1 MSQTK
6 VEAPFVENNAHFKNL
21 IINGDFKNWQRATA
35 ATAFS
40 SGNYTTADRW
50 KNLISTDGVLKSERY
65 SMSLSDQATT
75 GQGYAYKVTVTT
87 ADTSIGA
94 AQYALIHQPIEAQ
107 NLQHLKYGTSSAE
120 TLTLSF
126 WAKATTQESTPSDA
140 KFSVTLNKPDS
151 TAYFLTKEY
160 SFDAHDTWQKFE
172 ITFSPT
178 EGSTT
183 LITNSAGAIANDTG
197 VGLHLYFAFG
207 NGSNFTGAA
216 NTWTSDGDYASTNQH
231 NLLANTSNNWF
242 VTGVQLEVGDKA
254 TDFEHLPNDVQL
266 QRCQRYYYVH
276 TSGAESNTSHVGI
289 FNAYS
294 SSNLQTSIFHP
305 VQMRAA
311 ASADFVQ
318 GTGFYNAYGNG
329 GSDAFDGFD
338 LGSEGNKNGSAIYT
352 SSKNVSVTQA
362 SPYFVR
368 IAGATGNTAKVA
380 FSAEL

>member
-94 AQYALIHQPIEAQ
+94 SQYALIHQPIEAQ

-266 QRCQRYYYVH
+266 RRCQRYFQLFNDGSYDNEGLFNGTLYT
-276 TSGAESNTSHVGI
+276 TSTIYGYISLQTPMRAGPSLYEVTGTDYWVAYTNGSNNTFDDMGINGDASNTFICEV
-289 FNAYS
+289 YVPS
-294 SSNLQTSIFHP
+294 SGNLSLGSGGQSAFVRTHN
-305 VQMRAA
+305 AA
-311 ASADFVQ
+311 ARLGAD
-318 GTGFYNAYGNG
+318 
-329 GSDAFDGFD
+329 
-338 LGSEGNKNGSAIYT
+338 
-352 SSKNVSVTQA
+352 
-362 SPYFVR
+362 
-368 IAGATGNTAKVA
+368 
-380 FSAEL
+380 AEL

>member
-1 MSQTK
+1 MTQTK

-21 IINGDFKNWQRATA
+21 IINGDFKTWQRATA

-94 AQYALIHQPIEAQ
+94 SQYALIHQPIEAQ

-207 NGSNFTGAA
+207 NGSNFTGTA
-216 NTWTSDGDYASTNQH
+216 NTWTSDGDYASSNQH

-254 TDFEHLPNDVQL
+254 TDFEHLPFDVQL
-266 QRCQRYYYVH
+266 QRCLRYFFRDNLY
-276 TSGAESNTSHVGI
+276 TSGV
-289 FNAYS
+289 
-294 SSNLQTSIFHP
+294 
-305 VQMRAA
+305 
-311 ASADFVQ
+311 
-318 GTGFYNAYGNG
+318 
-329 GSDAFDGFD
+329 
-338 LGSEGNKNGSAIYT
+338 
-352 SSKNVSVTQA
+352 
-362 SPYFVR
+362 
-368 IAGATGNTAKVA
+368 GATGAIAAGQCNTTTRFDGQYDFPVLMRARPTGSVSGADKFRVQHAGSVTATTGISLEADGVA
-380 FSAEL
+380 PSFKSTMIYATVSSGLTAGRAGNLIHNNATAHIDNDAEL